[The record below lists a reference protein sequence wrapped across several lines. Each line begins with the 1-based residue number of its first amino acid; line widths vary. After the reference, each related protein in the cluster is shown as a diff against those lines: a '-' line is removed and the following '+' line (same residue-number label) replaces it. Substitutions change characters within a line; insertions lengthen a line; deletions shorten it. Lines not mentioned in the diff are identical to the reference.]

1 MGEIQL
7 FKGANGNHC
16 KKILHC
22 RVHILY
28 TMPPKSILIID
39 DDRDVLDALTVLLED
54 EFDRV
59 VTAATPNRIPVL
71 LNDDWSLILLDMN
84 FSAGIN
90 TGNEGL
96 FWLDEIFRKKPN
108 ASVVLMTAYGKID
121 LAVEAIKRGA
131 RDFVLKPW
139 DNAKLLATLKTSLQ
153 KRTLP
158 DNDVSAPS
166 QSLSNFV
173 EGDSDVMRELQ
184 TNIRKVAST
193 DASVLIL
200 GENGTGKEVVAREIH
215 GISRRSGKVFQSVD
229 MTTLSDTLFES
240 ELFGHR
246 KGAFTDAKTDRK
258 GRFESADGGTL
269 FLDEIGNLPLHL
281 QAKLLTALQK
291 RAVVPVGSNTE
302 VAFDVRLITAT
313 NAPLPEMAEH
323 GKFRQDLLYRINTIT
338 LQVPPLRERGH
349 DILTLAEHFLNMYAR
364 KYDRPTPG
372 LPAETREAL
381 LHYPWPGNVRELQ
394 HTMEKAVILASGTSL
409 GVSDLNLST
418 SSRPGSTTTLRTLD
432 EIERDALIE
441 ALQASHGNILQAAK
455 ALDITRQ
462 TLYNKMKKYG
472 I

>member
-1 MGEIQL
+1 
-7 FKGANGNHC
+7 
-16 KKILHC
+16 
-22 RVHILY
+22 
-28 TMPPKSILIID
+28 MPPKSILIID
-39 DDRDVLDALTVLLED
+39 DDRDILDALTVLLED
-54 EFDRV
+54 EFDRI
-59 VTAATPNRIPVL
+59 VTECSPNRIPAL
-71 LNDDWSLILLDMN
+71 LNEEWNLILLDMN

-96 FWLDEIFRKKPN
+96 FWLGEIRRKRPD
-108 ASVVLMTAYGKID
+108 ASVILMTAYGKID

-139 DNAKLLATLKTSLQ
+139 DNTKLLATLKTSLQ
-153 KRTLP
+153 KRTSPEHEDLEP
-158 DNDVSAPS
+158 A
-166 QSLSNFV
+166 QSSSNFV
-173 EGDSDVMRELQ
+173 EGNSAAMQELQ
-184 TNIRKVAST
+184 TNIRKVATT
-193 DASVLIL
+193 DASILIL

-215 GISRRSGKVFQSVD
+215 RASRRAGKIFQSVD
-229 MTTLSDTLFES
+229 MTTLSDSLFES

-246 KGAFTDAKTDRK
+246 KGAFTDAKADRK

-291 RAVVPVGSNTE
+291 RSVVPVGSNTE
-302 VAFDVRLITAT
+302 IPFDVRLITAT
-313 NAPLPEMAEH
+313 NAPLPTMAEQ

-349 DILTLAEHFLNMYAR
+349 DIIALAEHFLNTYAG

-372 LPAETREAL
+372 LPAETKDAL
-381 LHYPWPGNVRELQ
+381 LRYHWPGNVRELQ
-394 HTMEKAVILASGTSL
+394 HTMEKAVILASGSSL
-409 GVSDLNLST
+409 LVSDLNLST
-418 SSRPGSTTTLRTLD
+418 SSRPGPSARARTLD

-441 ALQASHGNILQAAK
+441 ALQTNQGNILQAAK
-455 ALDITRQ
+455 SLGITRQ

>member
-1 MGEIQL
+1 
-7 FKGANGNHC
+7 
-16 KKILHC
+16 
-22 RVHILY
+22 
-28 TMPPKSILIID
+28 MPSKSVLIID
-39 DDRDVLDALTVLLED
+39 DDNDVLDALTILLED

-59 VTAATPNRIPVL
+59 VTEGNPNRIPAL
-71 LNDDWSLILLDMN
+71 LNEDWNLILLDMN

-96 FWLDEIFRKKPN
+96 YWLGEIRRKKPN

-139 DNAKLLATLKTSLQ
+139 DNSKLMATLKASLQ
-153 KRTLP
+153 KRTESEKELLTP
-158 DNDVSAPS
+158 APA
-166 QSLSNFV
+166 LSNFV
-173 EGDSDVMRELQ
+173 EGASAVMQDLQ
-184 TNIRKVAST
+184 SNIRKVAST

-200 GENGTGKEVVAREIH
+200 GENGTGKEVVARAIH
-215 GISRRSGKVFQSVD
+215 HASRRAGKVFQSVD
-229 MTTLSDTLFES
+229 MTTLSDALFES

-291 RAVVPVGSNTE
+291 RSVVPVGSNTE
-302 VAFDVRLITAT
+302 ISFDVRLLTAT
-313 NAPLPEMAEH
+313 NAPLPELAEQ

-338 LQVPPLRERGH
+338 LHVPPLRERDG
-349 DILTLAEHFLNMYAR
+349 DIIVLAEHFLDLYAG
-364 KYDRPTPG
+364 KYERPTPV
-372 LPAETREAL
+372 LPAETKEAL
-381 LHYPWPGNVRELQ
+381 LRYRWPGNVRELQ
-394 HTMEKAVILASGTSL
+394 HTMEKAVILGSGEAL
-409 GVSDLNLST
+409 RVEELNLST
-418 SSRPGSTTTLRTLD
+418 SSRPGPANTARTLE
-432 EIERDALIE
+432 EIERDALIA
-441 ALQASHGNILQAAK
+441 ALQANQGNILQAAK
-455 ALDITRQ
+455 SLGITRQ